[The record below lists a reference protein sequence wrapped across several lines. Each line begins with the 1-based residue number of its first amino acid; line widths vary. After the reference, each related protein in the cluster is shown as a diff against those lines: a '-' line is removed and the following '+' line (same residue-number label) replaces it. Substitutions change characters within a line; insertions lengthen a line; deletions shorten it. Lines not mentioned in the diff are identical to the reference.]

1 MKIVVLCGGLSMER
15 NVSLSS
21 GTLICKALRTM
32 GHQAVLVDMFYGL
45 EDYDGALEALFEN
58 LPPLREVK
66 VDQNAPD
73 LDAVRASRKW
83 KNPSVIGRNVLELCM
98 LADVVFLGL
107 HGACGEDGRI
117 QAALDLL
124 GVPYTGSGYLGSAL
138 AMNKELTKQ
147 LAAQAGVRSP
157 RGRTVRYGRENIAEI
172 VSETALPCVVKPVD
186 SGSSI
191 GVSIAHTPEELTKAL
206 EENLHLGLVLLEE
219 YIKGREIDVGVLDGR
234 ALPSIEIIPKH
245 GFYDYFNKY
254 QAGATVEITPAPL
267 DAETERALGETALK
281 VHNCLGLKA
290 YSRSDFILTEKGE
303 IYFLEIN
310 TLPGMTPTSLMP
322 QEAAA
327 AGVDYETLCQK
338 VIDLALKDV
347 NA

>member
-45 EDYDGALEALFEN
+45 EDYDGALEALFEA

-83 KNPSVIGRNVLELCM
+83 KNPSAVGRNVLELCM

-147 LAAQAGVRSP
+147 LAAQA
-157 RGRTVRYGRENIAEI
+157 
-172 VSETALPCVVKPVD
+172 
-186 SGSSI
+186 
-191 GVSIAHTPEELTKAL
+191 
-206 EENLHLGLVLLEE
+206 
-219 YIKGREIDVGVLDGR
+219 
-234 ALPSIEIIPKH
+234 
-245 GFYDYFNKY
+245 
-254 QAGATVEITPAPL
+254 
-267 DAETERALGETALK
+267 
-281 VHNCLGLKA
+281 
-290 YSRSDFILTEKGE
+290 
-303 IYFLEIN
+303 
-310 TLPGMTPTSLMP
+310 
-322 QEAAA
+322 AA
-327 AGVDYETLCQK
+327 QH
-338 VIDLALKDV
+338 
-347 NA
+347 